1 MKEKITLN
9 ERKSRIALI
18 LVLTIL
24 MQILM
29 PIFTGTSKVY
39 AVTQYRVIGSAT
51 DTPSSLPSDFK
62 EVTLE
67 EATAYGQSFTDTVAW
82 LIIYARDGS
91 NYKFVK
97 YSPEMPLYNGT
108 QTWDNIIYGESYCYH
123 DPEQVSIIIP
133 YGGEMFNVK
142 LNTNGGTINSG
153 NITEYEKGIG
163 ATLPTDVTK
172 DGYTFEGWFAS
183 SDFSG
188 GAVTEIST
196 TEKGDKKYWA
206 KWTSV
211 ETTEELLTTITA
223 TGKEQA
229 SYSPENVATVS
240 FSYSSQGSSA
250 YFASWGWWGY
260 GWTAT
265 VTPADGYTI
274 TKCVFYD
281 DKDRTATDS
290 EAPFVV
296 ETTEEDKTPKVNG
309 TPILAYQSKGITK
322 IEVYGYANPTTV
334 TSTIT
339 LNTNG
344 GTINTGKITEYEE
357 GTGATLP
364 IDVTKDG
371 YTFDGWYDNEDKKI
385 TVISASE
392 TGNKEY
398 WAKWTPATYTVK
410 LNTNNG
416 TINSGNVTSY
426 TYGTET
432 TLPTDVTRTDY
443 TFDGWYA
450 NAELTGDKVT
460 SISNTAT
467 GNKEYWAKWNENSSI
482 TDLKFTG
489 FTGTYDANEHGV
501 TVEGD
506 LSNYTIKYS
515 TDGENYNLTES
526 PKYINVGKNTVY
538 YKVTR
543 DGYKDLTGS
552 VEINIS
558 EATITEAMFKFE
570 DETVTYDGKE
580 HTIKSSGS
588 GLTNAT
594 ITFTVNKTNYTSLP
608 KFTNAGTYKIDYK
621 IEKANYTTRTGSATL
636 TINKRPIT
644 VKAKDKT
651 ITYGDSLPTFDY
663 EITKGS
669 LVTGESLENIN
680 VSQLTNTTVGNYD
693 ITVSQS
699 EGSNPNYN
707 IAFEKGTFR
716 IDMKEI
722 TLEVT
727 INQDKFT
734 YNGEEQKPTVSVKY
748 NNEDLPTDE
757 YAVEFTEDST
767 NVGDKQV
774 KVRSTLGNYTFTD
787 ITKDY
792 KINAK
797 TIDSSMVTINKD
809 SYVYDTKAKTPTIT
823 VKDGTKTLVKDTDYE
838 ITGDTSKTNVGNYTI
853 TVTGKGNYK
862 ESYPINWN
870 ITKGTIVG
878 VTITDIDTTYD
889 GQNHQIGVAIPENAK
904 ISYKT
909 NTEDEYTNTN
919 PSFKNAGNYTV
930 YYKVEIDNNYEVIE
944 GNAKVIIAQKDV
956 TVTADDKSKVY
967 GEDEPE
973 LSYTNTE
980 LVGEEKLEGIT
991 LTRETGNDA
1000 GTYTITVSKDTS
1012 KDLNYNITLKNGTFT
1027 INKKE
1032 VTNPEIT
1039 ITTENIVYTGNEI
1052 EPSIVVKDNDGN
1064 VIPDSEYTVSYS
1076 NNTNA
1081 GEGTITITNKKGGN
1095 YIVNGNK
1102 TFTINKKEV
1111 TNPTIEFDPT
1121 EYTYTGSEIKPLI
1134 TVKDS
1139 DNTIDSSEYIVEYE
1153 KNLNVGTAT
1162 IKVINKDGGNYIV
1175 NGQSTFEIKKKVI
1188 NGNIILANEEEKIIY
1203 NGEEQKPEIIVKDEN
1218 KEEVSKDLYKVTYS
1232 NNTNAG
1238 TATIAIESNN
1248 DNYTITGTKT
1258 FEIEKADITS
1268 ISIKDNTV
1276 TYDGKEHSATVNGSI
1291 TGGKVEYSTDE
1302 ENYSETM
1309 PTFTNAGTYTVYYK
1323 VTKTNY
1329 NDLTGTAKVTIN
1341 RKEISK
1347 DNATL
1352 EPVNKEMVVTGE
1364 EVTQDV
1370 IVKLGDTIIP
1380 ESEYTVTFENNKK
1393 IGTATI
1399 KVTDKDGGNYEVVDT
1414 LTTTFEIIDKGVIE
1428 VVTPNIPNA
1437 NGAKFVG
1444 TAEELI
1450 SKIEFTKEEQT
1461 AKENGKNIDV
1471 YLEVK
1476 DISNSVSESDKKA
1489 IEEKLENDTIGLY
1502 LDINLL
1508 KQVEGQDATKIT
1520 ETKEPITI
1528 TFEIPEK
1535 LINTDSN
1542 IIRTYKILRLHE
1554 GKVDTLDVTVNGT
1567 TATFKTDEFS
1577 TYALAYTDKDIT
1589 KTDTAET
1596 TSSPKTGDN
1605 IIVYAVMFIIST
1617 LGIAVIS
1624 ANNKKT
1630 RRTRR

>member
-9 ERKSRIALI
+9 ERKSRVALI

-24 MQILM
+24 MQIFM
-29 PIFTGTSKVY
+29 PIFTGMSEVY
-39 AVTQYRVIGSAT
+39 A
-51 DTPSSLPSDFK
+51 
-62 EVTLE
+62 
-67 EATAYGQSFTDTVAW
+67 
-82 LIIYARDGS
+82 
-91 NYKFVK
+91 
-97 YSPEMPLYNGT
+97 
-108 QTWDNIIYGESYCYH
+108 
-123 DPEQVSIIIP
+123 
-133 YGGEMFNVK
+133 
-142 LNTNGGTINSG
+142 
-153 NITEYEKGIG
+153 
-163 ATLPTDVTK
+163 
-172 DGYTFEGWFAS
+172 
-183 SDFSG
+183 
-188 GAVTEIST
+188 
-196 TEKGDKKYWA
+196 
-206 KWTSV
+206 
-211 ETTEELLTTITA
+211 ETTETLLTTITA

-229 SYSPENVATVS
+229 SYSVENVASVS
-240 FSYSSQGSSA
+240 FSYTTNGSSA
-250 YFASWGWWGY
+250 YFNNGKTNWGWWGY

-296 ETTEEDKTPKVNG
+296 ETTEENKEPQVNG

-322 IEVYGYANPTTV
+322 IEVYGYVQSKTA
-334 TSTIT
+334 TIT

-344 GTINTGKITEYEE
+344 GTINTGNITEYEE

-364 IDVTKDG
+364 TDVTREG
-371 YTFDGWYDNEDKKI
+371 YIFLGWYDNENLTGSAVTSISTTDTGDKTFYAKWVENLVGNIYKDNIAINYWIKI
-385 TVISASE
+385 KDKNNDTAILNAGTHSFTIEKRTSDNEFLVRIN
-392 TGNKEY
+392 GNKLYISGDITKDAIGIEIKGGSGTN
-398 WAKWTPATYTVK
+398 ADPYTLGIVYPTK
-410 LNTNNG
+410 SSVTLNTNGG
-416 TINSGNVTSY
+416 TINSGNITEY
-426 TYGTET
+426 TEGTAVI
-432 TLPTDVTRTDY
+432 LPTDVTRADY
-443 TFDGWYA
+443 TFAGWYA
-450 NAELTGDKVT
+450 NEGLTGDKVT

-467 GNKEYWAKWNENSSI
+467 GNKTYWAKWNENPSI
-482 TDLKFTG
+482 TGLTFTG
-489 FTGTYDANEHGV
+489 FTGTYDANEHGI

-506 LSNYTIKYS
+506 TTNYTIKYS
-515 TDGENYNLTES
+515 TDGTNYDLTES
-526 PKYINVGKNTVY
+526 PKYTNVGKNTVY

-543 DGYKDLTGS
+543 DGYKDKTGN

-558 EATITEAMFKFE
+558 EATITEDMFKFE

-636 TINKRPIT
+636 TINKKAIT

-680 VSQLTNTTVGNYD
+680 VSQLTKTTVGNYD

-699 EGSNPNYN
+699 EGSNPNYD
-707 IAFEKGTFR
+707 ITFENGTFK
-716 IDMKEI
+716 IDMKKI
-722 TLEVT
+722 TPEVT

-1064 VIPDSEYTVSYS
+1064 VIIDSEYTVSYS

-1175 NGQSTFEIKKKVI
+1175 NGQATFEIKKKEI

-1218 KEEVSKDLYKVTYS
+1218 KEEVSKDLYKVSYS

>member
-9 ERKSRIALI
+9 ERKSRVALI

-24 MQILM
+24 MQIFM
-29 PIFTGTSKVY
+29 PIFTGMSEVY
-39 AVTQYRVIGSAT
+39 A
-51 DTPSSLPSDFK
+51 
-62 EVTLE
+62 
-67 EATAYGQSFTDTVAW
+67 EAT
-82 LIIYARDGS
+82 
-91 NYKFVK
+91 
-97 YSPEMPLYNGT
+97 
-108 QTWDNIIYGESYCYH
+108 
-123 DPEQVSIIIP
+123 
-133 YGGEMFNVK
+133 
-142 LNTNGGTINSG
+142 
-153 NITEYEKGIG
+153 
-163 ATLPTDVTK
+163 
-172 DGYTFEGWFAS
+172 
-183 SDFSG
+183 
-188 GAVTEIST
+188 
-196 TEKGDKKYWA
+196 
-206 KWTSV
+206 
-211 ETTEELLTTITA
+211 ETLLTTITA

-229 SYSPENVATVS
+229 SYSVENVATVS
-240 FSYSSQGSSA
+240 FSYTTGGSSA
-250 YFASWGWWGY
+250 YVTNWGWWGY

-281 DKDRTATDS
+281 DEDRTATDS

-296 ETTEEDKTPKVNG
+296 ETTEQEKEPRVNG

-322 IEVYGYANPTTV
+322 IEVYGYVQSKTA
-334 TSTIT
+334 TIT

-344 GTINTGKITEYEE
+344 GTINDGNITEYTE

-364 IDVTKDG
+364 TDVTRDG
-371 YTFDGWYDNEDKKI
+371 YTFDGWYASSDFSGGEVTEISTAEKGDKEYWAKWTEDIKGPYSELKVGDVLHVGDVIYSDIRYQFHNDEKTGASMATGVSYTLVRGNLAPAENSWEDPIFTEAEDGDYYTFQFISDNKPSTFAWASPYSWFDEDCLGFTVFEANENSDGLEVTNVEKSDYYWYWVCFKVHEAPKSNVTLNTNDGMINSGNI
-385 TVISASE
+385 TEYEKGIGATLPTDVTKEGYTFDGWYTNAELTGNKVTSIGTDE
-392 TGNKEY
+392 TGDKEY
-398 WAKWTPATYTVK
+398 WAKWTPATYTVT

-426 TYGTET
+426 IYGTET
-432 TLPTDVTRTDY
+432 TLPTDITRKDY
-443 TFDGWYA
+443 TFDGWYD
-450 NAELTGDKVT
+450 NEGLMGNKVT

-467 GNKEYWAKWNENSSI
+467 ENKTYWAKWNENPNI
-482 TDLKFTG
+482 TGISFSDTIR
-489 FTGTYDANEHGV
+489 TYDGKNYGITV
-501 TVEGD
+501 TGSLPGGTIEYSQDGT
-506 LSNYTIKYS
+506 NYSS
-515 TDGENYNLTES
+515 TEPSY
-526 PKYINVGKNTVY
+526 KNVGEYVVY
-538 YKVTR
+538 YKATKE
-543 DGYKDLTGS
+543 GYKDLTGS
-552 VEINIS
+552 AKV
-558 EATITEAMFKFE
+558 
-570 DETVTYDGKE
+570 
-580 HTIKSSGS
+580 
-588 GLTNAT
+588 
-594 ITFTVNKTNYTSLP
+594 
-608 KFTNAGTYKIDYK
+608 
-621 IEKANYTTRTGSATL
+621 
-636 TINKRPIT
+636 TINARPIT

-651 ITYGDSLPTFDY
+651 ITYGDSTPTFDY
-663 EITKGS
+663 EIKSGS
-669 LVTGESLENIN
+669 IVEGESLSNIN

-693 ITVSQS
+693 IVVSQS

-707 IAFEKGTFR
+707 ITFEKGTFT
-716 IDMKEI
+716 INKKEI
-722 TLEVT
+722 TPEVT
-727 INQDKFT
+727 INQSTFDF
-734 YNGEEQKPTVSVKY
+734 NGEEQKPTVSVKY
-748 NNEDLPTDE
+748 NNEDLPIEE

-767 NVGDKQV
+767 NVGSKQV

-787 ITKDY
+787 VTKDY
-792 KINAK
+792 TINAK

-809 SYVYDTKAKTPTIT
+809 TYVYDKNSKTPTIT

-1081 GEGTITITNKKGGN
+1081 GEGTITITNKNGGN

-1111 TNPTIEFDPT
+1111 TNPSIEFVPT

-1139 DNTIDSSEYIVEYE
+1139 DNTIDLSEYTVEYE

-1175 NGQSTFEIKKKVI
+1175 NGQATFEIKKKEI
-1188 NGNIILANEEEKIIY
+1188 NGNIKLANEEEKFIY

-1238 TATIAIESNN
+1238 TATIIIESNN
-1248 DNYTITGTKT
+1248 DNYSITGTKT
-1258 FEIEKADITS
+1258 FEIEKADMTS
-1268 ISIKDNTV
+1268 ISIEDNTV
-1276 TYDGKEHSATVNGSI
+1276 SYDGKEHSVTVKGSI
-1291 TGGKVEYSTDE
+1291 AGGKVEYSKDE
-1302 ENYSETM
+1302 EIYSETI
-1309 PTFTNAGTYTVYYK
+1309 PTFTNAGSYTVYYR
-1323 VTKTNY
+1323 VTNTNY

-1364 EVTQDV
+1364 EITQDI

-1399 KVTDKDGGNYEVVDT
+1399 KVTDKDGGNYEVVDE

-1428 VVTPNIPNA
+1428 IVTLDTPNA
-1437 NGAKFVG
+1437 NGAKLVG
-1444 TAEELI
+1444 TAEEII
-1450 SKIEFTKEEQT
+1450 SKIEFTKEELE

-1476 DISNSVSESDKKA
+1476 DISNSVLESDKKA
-1489 IEEKLENDTIGLY
+1489 IEEKLGNGTIGLY
-1502 LDINLL
+1502 LDINLF
-1508 KQVEGQDATKIT
+1508 KQVQGQDPTKIT
-1520 ETKEPITI
+1520 ETKEPITV

-1535 LINTDSN
+1535 LINTNSN
-1542 IIRTYKILRLHE
+1542 IIRTYKILRLHD
-1554 GKVDTLDVTVNGT
+1554 GRVDTLDVTVNGI

-1589 KTDTAET
+1589 KTDTTET

-1617 LGIAVIS
+1617 FGIAVIS

-1630 RRTRR
+1630 RRARR

>member
-9 ERKSRIALI
+9 ERKSRVELI

-24 MQILM
+24 MQIFM
-29 PIFTGTSKVY
+29 PIFTGMSEVY
-39 AVTQYRVIGSAT
+39 A
-51 DTPSSLPSDFK
+51 
-62 EVTLE
+62 E
-67 EATAYGQSFTDTVAW
+67 
-82 LIIYARDGS
+82 
-91 NYKFVK
+91 
-97 YSPEMPLYNGT
+97 
-108 QTWDNIIYGESYCYH
+108 
-123 DPEQVSIIIP
+123 
-133 YGGEMFNVK
+133 
-142 LNTNGGTINSG
+142 NT
-153 NITEYEKGIG
+153 
-163 ATLPTDVTK
+163 
-172 DGYTFEGWFAS
+172 
-183 SDFSG
+183 
-188 GAVTEIST
+188 
-196 TEKGDKKYWA
+196 
-206 KWTSV
+206 
-211 ETTEELLTTITA
+211 ETLLTTITA

-229 SYSPENVATVS
+229 SYSVENVATVS
-240 FSYSSQGSSA
+240 FSYTTDGSSA
-250 YFASWGWWGY
+250 YMNNGKTNWGWWGY

-265 VTPADGYTI
+265 VKPAEGYTI

-281 DKDRTATDS
+281 DKDRTASDI

-309 TPILAYQSKGITK
+309 TPILANQSKGITK
-322 IEVYGYANPTTV
+322 IEVYGYVQSKTA
-334 TSTIT
+334 TIT

-344 GTINTGKITEYEE
+344 GTINTGNITEYEE

-364 IDVTKDG
+364 TDVTREG
-371 YTFDGWYDNEDKKI
+371 YIFLGWYDNENLTGSAVTSISTTDTGDKTFYAKWVENLVGNIYKDNIAINYWIKIKDKNNDTARLNAGTHSFTIEKI
-385 TVISASE
+385 TSDNEFLVRIN
-392 TGNKEY
+392 GNKLYISGDITKDAIGIEITGGSGTN
-398 WAKWTPATYTVK
+398 ADPYTLGIAYPTKSSVT
-410 LNTNNG
+410 LNTNGG
-416 TINSGNVTSY
+416 TINSGNITEY
-426 TYGTET
+426 TEGTAVI
-432 TLPTDVTRTDY
+432 LPTDVTRADY
-443 TFDGWYA
+443 TFAGWYA
-450 NAELTGDKVT
+450 NEGLTGDKVT

-467 GNKEYWAKWNENSSI
+467 GNKTYWAKWNENPSI
-482 TDLKFTG
+482 TGLTFTG
-489 FTGTYDANEHGV
+489 YTGTYDANEHGI

-506 LSNYTIKYS
+506 TTNYTITYS
-515 TDGENYNLTES
+515 TDGTNYDLTES
-526 PKYINVGKNTVY
+526 PKYTNVGNYTVY
-538 YKVTR
+538 YKVTK

-558 EATITEAMFKFE
+558 NATITDDMFKFE

-580 HTIKSSGS
+580 HTIKNSGS

-621 IEKANYTTRTGSATL
+621 IEKTNYTTRTGSATL
-636 TINKRPIT
+636 TINKKAIT

-651 ITYGDSLPTFDY
+651 INYGDSLPTFDY

-707 IAFEKGTFR
+707 ITFENGNFR

-722 TLEVT
+722 TPEVT
-727 INQDKFT
+727 INQNTFT
-734 YNGEEQKPTVSVKY
+734 YNGEEQKPQVTVKY
-748 NNEDLPTDE
+748 NNKDLPTDE
-757 YAVEFTEDST
+757 YAVHFTEDST
-767 NVGDKQV
+767 NVGSKQV
-774 KVRSTLGNYTFTD
+774 KVKSTLGNYTFKD

-792 KINAK
+792 TINAK
-797 TIDSSMVTINKD
+797 TIDSSMVTINKNT
-809 SYVYDTKAKTPTIT
+809 YVYDTKAKTPTIT
-823 VKDGTKTLVKDTDYE
+823 VKDGAKTLVKDTDYE

-853 TVTGKGNYK
+853 TVTGKGNYTG
-862 ESYPINWN
+862 SYQAKWN
-870 ITKGTIVG
+870 ITKGTITG
-878 VTITDIDTTYD
+878 VKVTDVETTYD
-889 GQNHQIGVAIPENAK
+889 GLSHQIGVTIPENSK

-909 NTEDEYTNTN
+909 NTKDEYTNTN
-919 PSFKNAGNYTV
+919 PSFKDAGNYTV

-991 LTRETGNDA
+991 LTRKTGNDA
-1000 GTYTITVSKDTS
+1000 GTYTITASKDTS

-1111 TNPTIEFDPT
+1111 TSPTIEFDPT

-1175 NGQSTFEIKKKVI
+1175 NGQETFEIKKKEI
-1188 NGNIILANEEEKIIY
+1188 NGNIKLANEEEKFIY

-1238 TATIAIESNN
+1238 TATITIESNN

-1364 EVTQDV
+1364 EVTQDI

-1380 ESEYTVTFENNKK
+1380 ESEYTVAFENNKK

-1399 KVTDKDGGNYEVVDT
+1399 KVTDKDGGNYEVVDE

-1428 VVTPNIPNA
+1428 IVTHDTPNA
-1437 NGAKFVG
+1437 NGAKLVG
-1444 TAEELI
+1444 TAEEII
-1450 SKIEFTKEEQT
+1450 SKIEFTKEELE

-1489 IEEKLENDTIGLY
+1489 ITEKLGNNTIGLY
-1502 LDINLL
+1502 LDINLF
-1508 KQVEGQDATKIT
+1508 KQVEGQEAAKILD
-1520 ETKEPITI
+1520 TKEPITV

-1542 IIRTYKILRLHE
+1542 IIRTYKILRLHD
-1554 GKVDTLDVTVNGT
+1554 GRVDTLDVTVNGT

-1624 ANNKKT
+1624 ANNKRT